1 MVDRVQDGY
10 HGVEMM
16 MLIMLLEEV
25 DNDDCAV
32 EGELDDDDCGV
43 GIT

>member
-16 MLIMLLEEV
+16 E
-25 DNDDCAV
+25 
-32 EGELDDDDCGV
+32 ELDDDDCGV
-43 GIT
+43 EEELDDDDCEVGIT